1 MSIKLYGE
9 KICTNGFHFEEE
21 QTCVRSVST
30 FRSILL
36 AQRPLIIFLKF
47 VMELFDAA
55 LGHFEWLKSI
65 LLAFWNN

>member
-1 MSIKLYGE
+1 MSITLYGE
-9 KICTNGFHFEEE
+9 KISTNGFHFEEE
-21 QTCVRSVST
+21 QTCVKSVST
-30 FRSILL
+30 FRLILL

-65 LLAFWNN
+65 FFAFWNN